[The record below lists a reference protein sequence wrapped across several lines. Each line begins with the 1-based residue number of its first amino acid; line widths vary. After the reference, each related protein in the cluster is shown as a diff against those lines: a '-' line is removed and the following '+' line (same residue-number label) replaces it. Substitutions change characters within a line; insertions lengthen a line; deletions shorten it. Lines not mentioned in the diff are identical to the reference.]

1 MGAKALRGLK
11 VAQRAMETAVI
22 GVVVVLFVVTVAIT
36 CVLCCFSCDSRA
48 QDPQGGP
55 GRSFTVA
62 TFRQE
67 ASLFTGPGRHAQPVP
82 SARDFWTFM

>member
-1 MGAKALRGLK
+1 
-11 VAQRAMETAVI
+11 METAVI

-36 CVLCCFSCDSRA
+36 CILCCFSYDSWA
-48 QDPQGGP
+48 QDPQRGP

-67 ASLFTGPGRHAQPVP
+67 ASLFTGLGRHAQPVAGAGA
-82 SARDFWTFM
+82 S

>member
-1 MGAKALRGLK
+1 
-11 VAQRAMETAVI
+11 METAVI
-22 GVVVVLFVVTVAIT
+22 GVVAVLFVVTVAIA
-36 CVLCCFSCDSRA
+36 CILCYFSCDSRT

-67 ASLFTGPGRHAQPVP
+67 SSSLKGPGHRAKPVAG
-82 SARDFWTFM
+82 ARDFWTFM